1 MRDTAVRSLRRRF
14 EAQTQTFL
22 PALYGAARRLMSGP
36 AEAEAVVTEVYGR
49 AYRTFQE
56 PTDRG
61 LLKRWLFELWW
72 QVCLDTW
79 RRQHQHGRPQPRPSP
94 PPIRAALTPLPAAT
108 IDLSANDARTI
119 VHRAIE
125 NLPIALRVVVIL
137 VDIEGFSY
145 QEAAAIVGCSVDL
158 VAARLHRARRRL
170 CDQLRNDLKP
180 AASNP

>member
-1 MRDTAVRSLRRRF
+1 VRSLRRRF

-22 PALYGAARRLMSGP
+22 PALYGAARRLMSEP
-36 AEAEAVVTEVYGR
+36 AEAEAVVTEVDGR
-49 AYRTFQE
+49 AYRAFQE

-79 RRQHQHGRPQPRPSP
+79 RRQHQHGRLQARPLP

-125 NLPIALRVVVIL
+125 TLPIALRVVVIL
-137 VDIEGFSY
+137 VDLEGFSS

-170 CDQLRNDLKP
+170 RDHLRHDLKP